1 MVGAAAILG
10 TRQRKAEKTNGM
22 PQGLSRGGPA
32 QCTKHSPQA
41 TMGPQKHLATY
52 KPQLEPAPY
61 GKFGAAPTTPQLV
74 WSAEEAKDTKGAKEG
89 EETGAS
95 GYKPQLESAPHG
107 KSGAAPPQDGS

>member
-1 MVGAAAILG
+1 MPIHKVFPSGTIEAAPSKKPEEGEDDNGAKEASG
-10 TRQRKAEKTNGM
+10 
-22 PQGLSRGGPA
+22 
-32 QCTKHSPQA
+32 
-41 TMGPQKHLATY
+41 Y

-95 GYKPQLESAPHG
+95 GYKPQLESASYG
-107 KSGAAPPQDGS
+107 KFGAAPPKEGSSAE